1 MVWVVMK
8 VESILATKFPARE
21 VLRTMNVTH
30 RNIEIG
36 AQLEYKEL
44 I

>member
-8 VESILATKFPARE
+8 VESVLTTTFPARE
-21 VLRTMNVTH
+21 ILRTINVTH

-36 AQLEYKEL
+36 TQLEYRE
-44 I
+44 